1 MKNYIYL
8 IRYVEK
14 GFYLSKELK
23 SVESATKLF
32 AKLSSNEDIT
42 CLKLEKVAIVKEIKS
57 TINYKRR

>member
-8 IRYVEK
+8 IRYFEK
-14 GFYLSKELK
+14 GVYNSKELK

-42 CLKLEKVAIVKEIKS
+42 CLKMEKVALVKEIK
-57 TINYKRR
+57 THLKVK